1 MRHSTNGANVGRKPN
16 EVRNGNVEWADH
28 LKERSQKQVPQAE
41 ALFRTQLFRTFSWTK
56 THAEAKTYEPIA
68 TRMTCAAPLSPNTPP
83 HAPRRPPRLSPPHP
97 PPRPPHVFPHA
108 MAGS

>member
-41 ALFRTQLFRTFSWTK
+41 ALFRTQLFRTFSWT
-56 THAEAKTYEPIA
+56 TANRAGRNNISP
-68 TRMTCAAPLSPNTPP
+68 AAGLV
-83 HAPRRPPRLSPPHP
+83 R
-97 PPRPPHVFPHA
+97 V
-108 MAGS
+108 